1 VCVFEGSKKGMQVC
15 VCVRVRVCV
24 RVCLRV
30 SGRERAQNEFRERHR
45 RYCKEGAP
53 ICKKF
58 SRRFRADETHNHTS
72 LPHGRRAILENPVVA
87 ASNALFRGAVG
98 SSFATSFKSG
108 HSTLSTD
115 WLDPE
120 DDLPDSPL
128 SDDI

>member
-1 VCVFEGSKKGMQVC
+1 MQ
-15 VCVRVRVCV
+15 
-24 RVCLRV
+24 
-30 SGRERAQNEFRERHR
+30 E
-45 RYCKEGAP
+45 
-53 ICKKF
+53 I

-87 ASNALFRGAVG
+87 VSNALFRGAVG

-128 SDDI
+128 SDDICGRLMQAFRPACEPRRCCVARSEIAPCGGKKAVAAFASAPNTLCRSDP